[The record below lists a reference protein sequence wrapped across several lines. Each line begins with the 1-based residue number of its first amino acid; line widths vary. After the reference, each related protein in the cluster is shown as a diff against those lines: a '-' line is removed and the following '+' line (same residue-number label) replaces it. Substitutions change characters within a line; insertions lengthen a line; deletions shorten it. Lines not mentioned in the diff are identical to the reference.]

1 MDKYT
6 KIILAVIAVSMFK
19 LAFLGF
25 NPIINSANKIAICD
39 KEGEWCSEIVYLTK
53 DKQKALNVNNSG
65 N

>member
-25 NPIINSANKIAICD
+25 NPIINSTNKIAIC
-39 KEGEWCSEIVYLTK
+39 EESGEFCSDVVILRNGH
-53 DKQKALNVNNSG
+53 KALKIINTG

>member
-6 KIILAVIAVSMFK
+6 KIILGVIAVSMFK

-39 KEGEWCSEIVYLTK
+39 KEGEWCSDVVITAK
-53 DKQKALNVNNSG
+53 SIKRFGIHNTG

>member
-6 KIILAVIAVSMFK
+6 KIILGVIAVSMFK

-25 NPIINSANKIAICD
+25 NPIINSANKVAICD
-39 KEGEWCSEIVYLTK
+39 KEGDWCSDIVFLTR
-53 DKQKALNVNNSG
+53 DKQKALNIMNKG

>member
-6 KIILAVIAVSMFK
+6 KIILAVIAISMFK

-25 NPIINSANKIAICD
+25 NPIINSANRIAICNQD
-39 KEGEWCSEIVYLTK
+39 GDWCSDIVYLTR
-53 DKQKALNVNNSG
+53 DKQKALNIMNKG